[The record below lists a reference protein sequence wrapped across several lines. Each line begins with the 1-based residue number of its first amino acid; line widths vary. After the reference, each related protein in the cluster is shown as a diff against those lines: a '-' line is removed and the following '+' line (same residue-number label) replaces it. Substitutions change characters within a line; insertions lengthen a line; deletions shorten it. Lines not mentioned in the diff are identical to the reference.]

1 MADQPQAL
9 GHFRILDLTQTHGQY
24 ATRLLA
30 DLGADVIKVE
40 PPEGAVA
47 RGVWPFAGDVEGKE
61 RSLAF
66 LHFNTNKRGMVL
78 DLTTTEGRETF
89 LRLVHT
95 ADAVVEDFP
104 PGHMEELGLGYRE
117 LQAANPGIVLTS
129 ITPFGQTGPR
139 AHWKANDLV
148 VQALSEWMAEASEF
162 SLPPCACPAE
172 PTLHIGG
179 THAAVG
185 TLMALWARRKDGQ
198 GQQVDA
204 SLYQAMIASVG
215 SVPIARYSIAVEIAG
230 GSGAGAKTAGVNCYR
245 CSDGWVA
252 MNIHFGH
259 LWKRLV
265 EWIDNEILNDPYW
278 LTSGARQ
285 DNVDLA
291 EEVIQGFAESMT
303 VEEFLRGARKLG
315 LPVARLNNFAEAI
328 QDPQVEAR
336 HWIQEVDHPVM
347 GQIRV
352 PGVSWVLGETPAR
365 IRHGAPL
372 LGEHTEE
379 VLKEL
384 TESAVPRGAA
394 AGSSNG
400 AGPLPLAGI
409 RVVDFTRAWAGPL
422 ATRFLADYGAEV
434 IKVECGLFDT
444 QREGHAAIF
453 TEFNR
458 NKQSITVDLHNPQG
472 QELIRRLVAQ
482 SDVVMDNFR
491 PGTLERFGLGYEV
504 LKEANPKIIVV
515 SMPGYGSTGPAKD
528 YASHGAEIMA
538 NAGVF
543 YVWGH
548 PDSPM
553 ESRGRSAYPDFLSGA
568 QAALVVLA
576 ALHAR
581 ETLGLGQAI
590 EVAQSEALSAGLGV
604 GLLDWLVNGRNLEP
618 PGNRRSFAAPY
629 DVYPCLGIEAYCA
642 ITCTGDEDWAVMCEV
657 MDRPELA
664 QDERFTTLARRLANN
679 DELDEVISEW
689 TRGLTPLQ
697 VMHRLQ
703 KAGVPAG
710 AVHTGENIY
719 YDMHLRDRG
728 FMVQVDD
735 PESGVME
742 VSGLT
747 LHLSRTPG
755 RRQMNG
761 RPVFGGGN
769 DYVFHQLLGLSRE
782 EREALEASKAIA

>member
-9 GHFRILDLTQTHGQY
+9 GHFRILDLTQTNGQY

-40 PPEGAVA
+40 PPEGAAA
-47 RGVWPFAGDVEGKE
+47 RGAWPFAGEVEGIE

-66 LHFNTNKRGMVL
+66 FHFNTNKRGITL
-78 DLTTTEGRETF
+78 DLTTPQGRETF

-95 ADAVVEDFP
+95 ADAVVQDFS
-104 PGHMEELGLGYRE
+104 PGRMEELGLGYQV

-139 AHWKANDLV
+139 AHWKGSDLII
-148 VQALSEWMAEASEF
+148 QAISEWMAEASEF
-162 SLPPCACPAE
+162 SLPPCACPAD

-179 THAAVG
+179 AHAAVG
-185 TLMALWARRKDGQ
+185 ILMALWARRKDGE
-198 GQQVDA
+198 GQHVDA
-204 SLYQAMIASVG
+204 SLYQAMVG
-215 SVPIARYSIAVEIAG
+215 GVSSVPIARYSIATEIAG

-265 EWIDNEILNDPYW
+265 EWIDSPLLNDPYW
-278 LTSGARQ
+278 LTSAARN
-285 DNVDLA
+285 DNVELA
-291 EEVIQGFAESMT
+291 EEVIRGFAEAMT
-303 VEEFLRGARKLG
+303 VAEFLHGARERG
-315 LPVARLNNFAEAI
+315 LPVARLNNFAEAL

-336 HWIQEVDHPVM
+336 HWIQEVDHPVL
-347 GQIRV
+347 GRVRV
-352 PGVSWVLGETPAR
+352 PGVSWILSETPAR
-365 IRHGAPL
+365 IHHGAPV

-379 VLKEL
+379 VLAEL
-384 TESAVPRGAA
+384 TEQAVSRDAA
-394 AGSSNG
+394 PGSSNG
-400 AGPLPLAGI
+400 AGALPLQGI
-409 RVVDFTRAWAGPL
+409 RIVDFTRAWAGPL

-434 IKVECGLFDT
+434 IKVESSLFDT
-444 QREGHAAIF
+444 QRDGRAAIY

-458 NKQSITVDLHNPQG
+458 NKQSITVDLHNPEG
-472 QELIRRLVAQ
+472 QELIKRLVAH
-482 SDVVMDNFR
+482 SDVVIENFR

-504 LKEANPKIIVV
+504 LKEANPKIILV
-515 SMPGYGSTGPAKD
+515 SMPGYGSTGPARD
-528 YASHGAEIMA
+528 YASHGANLMA

-568 QAALVVLA
+568 QGALVVLA
-576 ALHAR
+576 ALHWR
-581 ETLGLGQAI
+581 ETTGLGQSI
-590 EVAQSEALSAGLGV
+590 EVAQSESLSAALGV
-604 GLLDWLVNGRNLEP
+604 GLLDSLVNGRNWEP
-618 PGNRRSFAAPY
+618 SGNRRSFAAPH
-629 DVYPCLGIEAYCA
+629 DVYPCHGIEAYCA
-642 ITCTGDEDWAVMCEV
+642 ITCAEDKEWVAMCEV

-664 QDERFTTLARRLANN
+664 QDERFTTLAKRLANN
-679 DELDEVISEW
+679 DELDQVISEW
-689 TRGLTPLQ
+689 TRDLTPLQ

-719 YDMHLRDRG
+719 YDIHLRDRG
-728 FMVQVDD
+728 FMVEVDD
-735 PESGVME
+735 PESGIME

-755 RRQMNG
+755 RSQMNG

-769 DYVFHQLLGLSRE
+769 DYVFHELLGLSQQ